1 MPKHL
6 CGVPY
11 NVNICVVTVIVHHTP
26 YVQTYQF
33 VSTSSAQPIG
43 DNGYEYDCDGDGGSY
58 DHVVVDADEDDGL
71 MIHNPH
77 HHVCIMLSAWAHRGD
92 EAGVCCI

>member
-1 MPKHL
+1 MVT
-6 CGVPY
+6 G
-11 NVNICVVTVIVHHTP
+11 IVVHSSP
-26 YVQTYQF
+26 FVQTCQF
-33 VSTSSAQPIG
+33 VSTSSAQQLV
-43 DNGYEYDCDGDGGSY
+43 DDGYEFDCDGGDGNY
-58 DHVVVDADEDDGL
+58 DDVVVAAADDDANDGL

>member
-1 MPKHL
+1 MHTTT
-6 CGVPY
+6 
-11 NVNICVVTVIVHHTP
+11 VVRPP

-33 VSTSSAQPIG
+33 VSTSSAQQLTGRG
-43 DNGYEYDCDGDGGSY
+43 DDGHEHDCGDF
-58 DHVVVDADEDDGL
+58 VVVDANDDDGEDDGL
-71 MIHNPH
+71 MIHKPH